1 LVAGAINSVDD
12 EGAWFDRIEERERQR
27 ERSTRAGGTE
37 TIRRPGLADYYVY
50 PISEPTTVANNQK
63 KQISFLSAAQ
73 VKASKVYEQ
82 TFISLSSQSEPV
94 HADVRML
101 FQNSKAAGLGEPLP
115 SGIVRVYAR
124 DARGQPQFIG
134 EDRIGHSSAGSE
146 LAVKIGEAFDVT
158 VQATAVSSEKIGN
171 QTTDVSMKYLV
182 RNARPEPVVV
192 TVRQQEYVG
201 ALEVVRESIKGRRP
215 DARSLAWDVPV
226 AANGE
231 TELTATIRRR
241 R

>member
-1 LVAGAINSVDD
+1 
-12 EGAWFDRIEERERQR
+12 
-27 ERSTRAGGTE
+27 
-37 TIRRPGLADYYVY
+37 
-50 PISEPTTVANNQK
+50 
-63 KQISFLSAAQ
+63 
-73 VKASKVYEQ
+73 
-82 TFISLSSQSEPV
+82 
-94 HADVRML
+94 
-101 FQNSKAAGLGEPLP
+101 
-115 SGIVRVYAR
+115 
-124 DARGQPQFIG
+124 
-134 EDRIGHSSAGSE
+134 
-146 LAVKIGEAFDVT
+146 
-158 VQATAVSSEKIGN
+158 
-171 QTTDVSMKYLV
+171 LV